1 MPETFELAQAGEAVW
16 LDDGMIGAVILENR
30 VQELELELELKTTH
44 VPPRE
49 ARLRA
54 EKSIN
59 FPDLNLVSQA
69 LTSKDKEDLAALF
82 NHVDRVA
89 RSFVHSPEYIR
100 ALGKTRLQLK
110 AEQTGMVLRSE
121 NAGCV

>member
-30 VQELELELELKTTH
+30 VQELELKTTH